1 MNRHVAAFLLAPLT
15 VPLLMSVLALQILLE
30 VRSLYWFGLLLAAV
44 VSYAGALLV
53 GAPAY
58 VVLRSCSW
66 TTFWLAPVVGSVI
79 GVIMAIT
86 LVVIFPL
93 VLESGILASVVAIFA
108 DGSHWGGTVFLP
120 KPDSAEALIGPGIL
134 GAFVGTV
141 LWFIGRP
148 DRP

>member
-15 VPLLMSVLALQILLE
+15 VPLLMSVLALQILRE
-30 VRSLYWFGLLLAAV
+30 VPSLYWFGLLIASV
-44 VSYAGALLV
+44 VSYGGALLV

-58 VVLRSCSW
+58 VTLRSCGW
-66 TTFWLAPVVGSVI
+66 TAFWLAPVIGSMA
-79 GVIMAIT
+79 GMMMAIA

-93 VLESGILASVVAIFA
+93 AQESGILTSLVQMFA
-108 DGSHWGGTVFLP
+108 YGAHWGEIFIT
-120 KPDSAEALIGPGIL
+120 KPGPAEALLGPGIL
-134 GAFVGTV
+134 GVLVGTV